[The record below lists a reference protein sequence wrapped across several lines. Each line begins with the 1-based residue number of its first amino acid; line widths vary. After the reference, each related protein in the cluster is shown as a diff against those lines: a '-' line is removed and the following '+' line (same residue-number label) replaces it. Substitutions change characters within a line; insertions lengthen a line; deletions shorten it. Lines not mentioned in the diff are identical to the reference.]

1 MSQPTQRRPTHLLNP
16 NALGAIQTRLLP
28 PLTTLVLPAQDAY
41 NDVTRL
47 PVRALVALAL
57 KHEFA
62 AALSNAHGDV
72 ERIVLH
78 VQNEHMGHVWMC
90 KSSNAEV
97 VAEDLYV
104 NHELDAESQDRE
116 KWR

>member
-16 NALGAIQTRLLP
+16 NALGAIQTHLLP
-28 PLTTLVLPAQDAY
+28 PLTTLVLPAQDTY
-41 NDVTRL
+41 NDVARL

-57 KHEFA
+57 KHEL

-72 ERIVLH
+72 EHIVLH
-78 VQNEHMGHVWMC
+78 VRNEHVGHVWMC

-104 NHELDAESQDRE
+104 NHELDAVAGS
-116 KWR
+116 